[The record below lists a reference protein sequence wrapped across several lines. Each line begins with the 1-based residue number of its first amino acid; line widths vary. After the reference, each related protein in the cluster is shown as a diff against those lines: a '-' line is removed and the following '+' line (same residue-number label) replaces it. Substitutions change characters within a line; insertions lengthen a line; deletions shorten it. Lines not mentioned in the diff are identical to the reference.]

1 MLNELHVSCIHIT
14 MIIKEEFVNL
24 GGMAQEELEEEKHG
38 SRVDAVLSF
47 EVFQK

>member
-1 MLNELHVSCIHIT
+1 

-24 GGMAQEELEEEKHG
+24 GGMVQEVLNEKKRR
-38 SRVDAVLSF
+38 SRIDAVLLF